1 MNGLGYS
8 IKAVSRVT
16 GLTPH
21 VIRIWEKRYAAVTP
35 GRTSTNRRLYSDA
48 EVDRLTLLRR
58 ATEAGHSIRNVA
70 SVPTAKLRKLVGT
83 DDAPTEAHAS
93 PDRASKRV
101 AAGHQ
106 HLEGALRAIR
116 ELDGTA
122 LDRVFNQ
129 AAMDMSQPA
138 LIHELIAPLI
148 QKIGELWEAGELKI
162 VHEHIASA
170 SIRTF
175 MGNFMRQHSVPGFAP
190 TIVVTTP
197 AGQVHELG
205 AILAAAEANNHG
217 WRVCYLGPSLPAE
230 EIAAAAVQQK
240 ARAVALS
247 IVYPTDDPHL
257 AGELK
262 RLHQLLPP
270 AVLLVGGRACHAY
283 QSALDQA
290 GAIAC
295 QTIGEFG
302 SQLARLRLRPSSTP
316 S

>member
-8 IKAVSRVT
+8 IKVVSRLT

-21 VIRIWEKRYAAVTP
+21 VIRIWEKRYSAVTP
-35 GRTSTNRRLYSDA
+35 DRTSTNRRLYSDA
-48 EVDRLTLLRR
+48 EVERLTLLRR
-58 ATEAGHSIRNVA
+58 ATEAGHSIRNIA
-70 SVPTAKLRKLVGT
+70 SLSTTNLRQLVRP
-83 DDAPTEAHAS
+83 DEEAPAS
-93 PDRASKRV
+93 IDRAAPSS
-101 AAGHQ
+101 AGKQ
-106 HLEGALRAIR
+106 VHLEESLRAIR
-116 ELDGTA
+116 ALDAVA

-129 AAMDMSQPA
+129 AAMELSQPA
-138 LIHELIAPLI
+138 LIQDLIVPLI
-148 QKIGELWEAGELKI
+148 HKIGTLWEAGELKI
-162 VHEHIASA
+162 IHEHIASA

-175 MGNFMRQHSVPGFAP
+175 MGNFMRQHSSPGYAP
-190 TIVVTTP
+190 PIVVTTP

-262 RLHQLLPP
+262 RLRQLLPNV
-270 AVLLVGGRACHAY
+270 VLLVGGRACHAY
-283 QSALDQA
+283 QPTLDEI
-290 GAIAC
+290 GAVAC
-295 QTIGEFG
+295 HTITEFG
-302 SQLARLRLRPSSTP
+302 AQLARLRLHRTSS
-316 S
+316 SS